1 MPHIRQN
8 IIWDQKETLETL
20 QINKLQ
26 KVKQAHIPKNLQMET
41 VLQQEV
47 NKIYQH
53 HKKIKRMEFLL
64 IKNMDLI
71 RNKMNTMNRT

>member
-1 MPHIRQN
+1 MPHIHQN
-8 IIWDQKETLETL
+8 IIWDQKETLETP

-26 KVKQAHIPKNLQMET
+26 KVKQAHILKNLQMET

-47 NKIYQH
+47 KKIYQH
-53 HKKIKRMEFLL
+53 HKEIKSLEFLL

-71 RNKMNTMNRT
+71 RNNMNTMNKT

>member
-20 QINKLQ
+20 QINKSQ

-53 HKKIKRMEFLL
+53 HKEIKRMEFLL

>member
-1 MPHIRQN
+1 MQHIRQK

-47 NKIYQH
+47 NKIYHH
-53 HKKIKRMEFLL
+53 HKEIKRMEFLL